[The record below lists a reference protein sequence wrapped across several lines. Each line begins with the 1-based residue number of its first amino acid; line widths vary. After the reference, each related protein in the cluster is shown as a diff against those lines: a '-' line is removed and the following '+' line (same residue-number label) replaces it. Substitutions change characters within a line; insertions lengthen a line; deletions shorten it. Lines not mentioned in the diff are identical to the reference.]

1 MMYVIFNL
9 KMYCEVNAK
18 TDRSRREVPCY
29 SKHFDRIYKQY
40 FLKCMQDAAGGQAA
54 APVVVD
60 NNREEEPQRNKQ
72 LIFIIAIYLIFTMFS
87 HLTSDT
93 VAFNKNVINI
103 IANPSDLQ
111 IQPKTILNL
120 FSINKYVGS
129 WTGDSSMMT
138 ILNKGNGKAKMEFQ
152 KF

>member
-1 MMYVIFNL
+1 MLFLTL
-9 KMYCEVNAK
+9 KFIERLNAK
-18 TDRSRREVPCY
+18 TDVSMREVLCY
-29 SKHFDRIYKQY
+29 SKHFDSIYKLY
-40 FLKCMQDAAGGQAA
+40 FLKCMQDAAGGQAG

-103 IANPSDLQ
+103 IANPNDMQ

>member
-1 MMYVIFNL
+1 
-9 KMYCEVNAK
+9 
-18 TDRSRREVPCY
+18 
-29 SKHFDRIYKQY
+29 
-40 FLKCMQDAAGGQAA
+40 MQDAAGGQAA
-54 APVVVD
+54 APVIVD
-60 NNREEEPQRNKQ
+60 NREEEPQRNKQ

-103 IANPSDLQ
+103 IANPNDMQ

-120 FSINKYVGS
+120 FSISKYVGS
-129 WTGDSSMMT
+129 WTGDSSMMG